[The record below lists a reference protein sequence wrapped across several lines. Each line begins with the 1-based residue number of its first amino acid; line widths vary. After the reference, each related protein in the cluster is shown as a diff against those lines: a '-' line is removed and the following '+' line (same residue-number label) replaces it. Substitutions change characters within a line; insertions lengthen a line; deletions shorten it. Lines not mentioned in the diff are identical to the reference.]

1 MILNAHFFLT
11 IAFRIYPIK
20 KSVWQ
25 GIPEQRLDKNLLSL
39 HPWSRRLGWLNIK
52 LRQKLGFSLTM
63 EKRRENSRKLIRA
76 F

>member
-1 MILNAHFFLT
+1 
-11 IAFRIYPIK
+11 
-20 KSVWQ
+20 VWQ

-52 LRQKLGFSLTM
+52 LRQKLAFSLTM